1 MRPLGKAEE
10 LERRRRRAVEL
21 MAGDLSHTTIA
32 EILGV
37 MWSMYFLWRRN
48 WIGAVIVGVLGFLLS
63 TILLWNKPIEGL
75 ATTQLGKIMAVYT
88 TPLNFMLYNLSAL
101 PVIYGL
107 WTHSVVFILLG
118 YTILLLPHLWAWK

>member
-1 MRPLGKAEE
+1 MIYR
-10 LERRRRRAVEL
+10 L
-21 MAGDLSHTTIA
+21 MVLHAHPIKFVA
-32 EILGV
+32 EILGA

-48 WIGAVIVGVLGFLLS
+48 WIGAVIVSALGFLLS

-75 ATTQLGKIMAVYT
+75 VTTQLGKIMAVYA

>member
-1 MRPLGKAEE
+1 MIYR
-10 LERRRRRAVEL
+10 L
-21 MAGDLSHTTIA
+21 MVLHAHPIKFIA

-48 WIGAVIVGVLGFLLS
+48 RIGAVIVGVLGFLLS

-75 ATTQLGKIMAVYT
+75 ATTQLGKIMAVYA